1 MRSWLDVGRG
11 GGGEIGK
18 VVESMC
24 TRHEFG
30 EFRKRDADGLSA
42 TVTFVSR
49 AHLRPCPGNAI
60 EVKVMIQKHST
71 LVLDNVFSF
80 LLS

>member
-1 MRSWLDVGRG
+1 M
-11 GGGEIGK
+11 GK

-24 TRHEFG
+24 IRHEFG
-30 EFRKRDADGLSA
+30 AFRKRDADELSGIILVA
-42 TVTFVSR
+42 SR
-49 AHLRPCPGNAI
+49 AYLYPHPGNAT

-80 LLS
+80 L